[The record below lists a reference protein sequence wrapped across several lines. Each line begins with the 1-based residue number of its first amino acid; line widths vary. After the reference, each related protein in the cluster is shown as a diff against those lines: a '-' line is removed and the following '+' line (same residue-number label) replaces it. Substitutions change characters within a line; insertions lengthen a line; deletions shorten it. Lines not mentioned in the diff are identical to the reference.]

1 MCRVGSYILKRIGNH
16 RVSSP
21 PATSHPASKIRCW
34 NTTRNL
40 GSKSWLPPASRV
52 CLLAPSDMT
61 FLGDVLFFYC
71 SPTFFFHLFHFRSAH
86 AKGLRPDCPRFDL
99 SSNLELN
106 TKPFFLPLQDG
117 LVIEVQRNESD
128 WVVRRR
134 RRHWK
139 RLAWRGPPLSA
150 NSGNPMAEPSVGH
163 RPIMKPLLQNPIQAQ
178 AVALVGLRRQ
188 EIRSAITPEP
198 DSMLCPRIGLCEPGP
213 SYELHPGPFALMQ
226 IKLKSSSWVSLER
239 DEE

>member
-1 MCRVGSYILKRIGNH
+1 
-16 RVSSP
+16 
-21 PATSHPASKIRCW
+21 
-34 NTTRNL
+34 
-40 GSKSWLPPASRV
+40 
-52 CLLAPSDMT
+52 
-61 FLGDVLFFYC
+61 
-71 SPTFFFHLFHFRSAH
+71 
-86 AKGLRPDCPRFDL
+86 
-99 SSNLELN
+99 
-106 TKPFFLPLQDG
+106 
-117 LVIEVQRNESD
+117 
-128 WVVRRR
+128 
-134 RRHWK
+134 
-139 RLAWRGPPLSA
+139 
-150 NSGNPMAEPSVGH
+150 MAEPSVGH